1 MQINLKASGSI
12 VLTSELRMFVEKK
25 VVKLTQL
32 LDPRDSTTLVDI
44 ELGTGVGGQK
54 AGDVCRAEINLQYAG
69 GFVRSEAMRET
80 MHNAIESA
88 VTEARAE
95 LRKKV
100 GRKRALIRRGALRV
114 KDFFRG
120 FGMKE

>member
-1 MQINLKASGSI
+1 MQINIKTSGSI

-25 VVKLTQL
+25 VTKLTQL
-32 LDPRDSTTLVDI
+32 LDPTDSTALADI

-54 AGDVCRAEINLQYAG
+54 VGDVCRAEINLQYTG

-95 LRKKV
+95 LRKKI
-100 GRKRALIRRGALRV
+100 GRKRALVRRGAKKV

-120 FGMKE
+120 FGGS